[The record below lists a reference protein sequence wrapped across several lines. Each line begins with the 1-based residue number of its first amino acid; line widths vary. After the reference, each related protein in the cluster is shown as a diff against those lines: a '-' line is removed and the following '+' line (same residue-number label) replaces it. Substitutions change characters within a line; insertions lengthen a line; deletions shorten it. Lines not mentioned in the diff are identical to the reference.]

1 MDNQISGRDTASGAA
16 ARRVGALLLTASEAA
31 RAAGNAALEPLGIG
45 VRHFAVITFLAHEE
59 AGDAAGGVHDV
70 VAGGPATG
78 MSLVSQQAIG
88 EALRIDRTT
97 MVSLIDALERCG
109 LVRRERNPADR
120 RAYSIRLTAE
130 GHRLQAQAEQELDVA
145 AAAFF
150 APLSA
155 REQATLRDQLAR
167 LIEGSRAGPD
177 A

>member
-1 MDNQISGRDTASGAA
+1 
-16 ARRVGALLLTASEAA
+16 
-31 RAAGNAALEPLGIG
+31 
-45 VRHFAVITFLAHEE
+45 
-59 AGDAAGGVHDV
+59 
-70 VAGGPATG
+70 

-97 MVSLIDALERCG
+97 MVSLIDTLERFG

-130 GHRLQAQAEQELDVA
+130 GHRLQARAEQELDVA

-155 REQATLRDQLAR
+155 KEQATLRNQLAR
-167 LIEGSRAGPD
+167 LIECSRAGPD

>member
-1 MDNQISGRDTASGAA
+1 MDNQTRGRDTVSGAA
-16 ARRVGALLLTASEAA
+16 ARRVGTLLLTASEAA
-31 RAAGNAALEPLGIG
+31 QAAGNSALEPLGIG
-45 VRHFAVITFLAHEE
+45 VKHFAVLTFLAHEE
-59 AGDAAGGVHDV
+59 GGDAVGGVHDV
-70 VAGGPATG
+70 VAGRPASG

-97 MVSLIDALERCG
+97 MVSLIDALERFR

-130 GHRLQAQAEQELDVA
+130 GHRLQARAERELDLA

-155 REQATLRDQLAR
+155 KEQATLRNQLAR
-167 LIEGSRAGPD
+167 LI
-177 A
+177 